1 MINDYLEPEDYVEP
15 RCVLCGDAYGAMPEV
30 KSVPQQRIVA
40 KMDEYMARRDY
51 AGAERHLLYWLEEA
65 ELGHDLRGQL
75 LLRNELAGHY
85 RKVQDKKNATLN
97 AEKALELL
105 KALDFEDTISAGTTY
120 VNAATV
126 MNAFGEDERSLEL
139 FGKARTVYE
148 NAPRT
153 DKALLGGL
161 YNNMALT
168 YTSLGRYGEASELYE
183 KALLVMRSVP
193 GGKLEQAITYLN
205 MADMYGKMKGEDNA
219 EKEIFACLDRA
230 ESLLAGN
237 DGADDGYYAF
247 VMEKCAPTFAHYGY
261 FMAAETLRK
270 KAEEIYARA

>member
-40 KMDEYMARRDY
+40 KMDEYMAHRDY

-75 LLRNELAGHY
+75 MLRNELAGHY

-105 KALDFEDTISAGTTY
+105 KALDFEGTISAGTTY

-205 MADMYGKMKGEDNA
+205 MADMYGKMKGEENA

>member
-40 KMDEYMARRDY
+40 KMDEYMAHRDY

-75 LLRNELAGHY
+75 MLRNELAGHY

-183 KALLVMRSVP
+183 KALSVMRSVP

-205 MADMYGKMKGEDNA
+205 MADMYGKMKGEENA

>member
-1 MINDYLEPEDYVEP
+1 M
-15 RCVLCGDAYGAMPEV
+15 
-30 KSVPQQRIVA
+30 
-40 KMDEYMARRDY
+40 
-51 AGAERHLLYWLEEA
+51 
-65 ELGHDLRGQL
+65 
-75 LLRNELAGHY
+75 LRNELAGHY
-85 RKVQDKKNATLN
+85 RKVQDKENATLN
-97 AEKALELL
+97 AEKELELL

-183 KALLVMRSVP
+183 KALSVMQSVP

-205 MADMYGKMKGEDNA
+205 MADMYGKMKGEENA

>member
-1 MINDYLEPEDYVEP
+1 MFDDLRPEDYVEP
-15 RCVLCGDAYGAMPEV
+15 RCVLCGDPYGTVPEV
-30 KSVPQQRIVA
+30 KSVPQQRIIA
-40 KMDEYMARRDY
+40 KMDEYMAHRDY

-65 ELGHDLRGQL
+65 KFGHDLRGEL
-75 LLRNELAGHY
+75 MLRNELAGHY
-85 RKVQDKKNATLN
+85 RKVQNR
-97 AEKALELL
+97 EKAIEHAENALALL
-105 KALDFEDTISAGTTY
+105 DRLDFQGTISAGTTY

-183 KALLVMRSVP
+183 KALSVMQSVP

-205 MADMYGKMKGEDNA
+205 MADMYGKMKGEENA

-261 FMAAETLRK
+261 FMTAETLRK

>member
-15 RCVLCGDAYGAMPEV
+15 RCMLCGDAYGAMPEV
-30 KSVPQQRIVA
+30 KSVPQQRLVA
-40 KMDEYMARRDY
+40 KMDKYMAHRDY

-139 FGKARTVYE
+139 FGKARSVYE

-183 KALLVMRSVP
+183 KALSVMQSVP

-205 MADMYGKMKGEDNA
+205 MADMYGKMKGEENA

-261 FMAAETLRK
+261 FMTAETLRK

>member
-40 KMDEYMARRDY
+40 KMDEYMAHRDY

-183 KALLVMRSVP
+183 KALSVMQSVP

-205 MADMYGKMKGEDNA
+205 MADMYGKMKGEENA

-261 FMAAETLRK
+261 FMTAETLRK

>member
-40 KMDEYMARRDY
+40 KMDEYMAHRDY

-75 LLRNELAGHY
+75 MLRNELAGHY

-105 KALDFEDTISAGTTY
+105 KALDFEGTISAGTTY

-183 KALLVMRSVP
+183 KALSVMRSVP

-205 MADMYGKMKGEDNA
+205 MADMYGKMKGEENA

-261 FMAAETLRK
+261 FMTAETLRK

>member
-40 KMDEYMARRDY
+40 KMDEYMAHRDY

-75 LLRNELAGHY
+75 MLRNELAGHY

-105 KALDFEDTISAGTTY
+105 KALDFEGTISAGTTY

-205 MADMYGKMKGEDNA
+205 MADMYGKMKGEENA

-261 FMAAETLRK
+261 FMTAETLRK

>member
-85 RKVQDKKNATLN
+85 RKVQDKENAILN

-183 KALLVMRSVP
+183 KALSVMQSVP

-205 MADMYGKMKGEDNA
+205 MADMYGKMKGEENA

-261 FMAAETLRK
+261 FMTAETLRK

>member
-40 KMDEYMARRDY
+40 KMDEYMAHRDY

-85 RKVQDKKNATLN
+85 RKVQDKENATLN

-105 KALDFEDTISAGTTY
+105 KALDFEGTISAGTTY

-205 MADMYGKMKGEDNA
+205 MADMYGKMKGEENA

-261 FMAAETLRK
+261 FMTAETLRK

>member
-40 KMDEYMARRDY
+40 KMDEYMAHRDY

-85 RKVQDKKNATLN
+85 RKVQDKENAILN

-183 KALLVMRSVP
+183 KALSVMQSVP

-205 MADMYGKMKGEDNA
+205 MADMYGKMKGEENA